1 MKLKN
6 IRFLYNAAA
15 HFAAEEKYPEG
26 VINELRKKGAESFNA
41 LCWVLGETAKQA
53 ELMRRYMGETP
64 EEVPTEE
71 EFRLKLRPSQI
82 HEASEIVLNTIVKGL
97 RGDEEDEEEEID
109 EVLLEMQKK
118 TSDD

>member
-1 MKLKN
+1 MKLKK

-26 VINELRKKGAESFNA
+26 LINELRKNGAEAFEA

-64 EEVPTEE
+64 EEVPTEA
-71 EFRLKLRPSQI
+71 EFRLKLRPGQI
-82 HEASEIVLNTIVKGL
+82 HEASEIALNAIVKGL
-97 RGDEEDEEEEID
+97 RGDDDEEEEVD
-109 EVLLEMQKK
+109 EILLEMQKK
-118 TSDD
+118 TSDG